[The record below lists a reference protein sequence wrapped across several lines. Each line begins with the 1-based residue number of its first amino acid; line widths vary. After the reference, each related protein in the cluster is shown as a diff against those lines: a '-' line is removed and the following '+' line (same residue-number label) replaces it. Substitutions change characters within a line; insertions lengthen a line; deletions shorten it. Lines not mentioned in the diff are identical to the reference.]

1 MIFVLAIISA
11 VPGKR
16 EQLLAEVLHNTPAVL
31 AEDGCIE
38 YRAVVDA
45 ANPAGSWA
53 RFGPDVLVVV
63 EKWSSRAALKAHSTA
78 PHMVSYAAK
87 VEDLIASRAI
97 HVLEPV
103 DAA

>member
-1 MIFVLAIISA
+1 MIYVLAIIDA

-16 EQLLAEVLHNTPAVL
+16 EQLLTEVLRNTPAVL
-31 AEDGCIE
+31 AEEGCIE

-45 ANPAGSWA
+45 ADPVGSWA
-53 RFGPDVLVVV
+53 SFGPDVLVIV
-63 EKWSSRAALKAHSTA
+63 EKWSSRAALKAHSRA
-78 PHMVSYAAK
+78 PHMVAYAAK
-87 VEDLIASRAI
+87 VKDLVASRAV